1 MSVARRCKEGQES
14 ANGYEN
20 LWIQYDADYF
30 GGLFERYRAAHWLS
44 LDESLF
50 CYLHNKKKEQY
61 EDADPE
67 TYLHAIDAW
76 IRAIDNWEPE

>member
-1 MSVARRCKEGQES
+1 MSIARRCREGMEV
-14 ANGYEN
+14 AHGGPWVGRP
-20 LWIQYDADYF
+20 LWTAYDAEYLDAEKDPYPT
-30 GGLFERYRAAHWLS
+30 

-50 CYLHNKKKEQY
+50 NHMLRQGGRYT
-61 EDADPE
+61 DADPE